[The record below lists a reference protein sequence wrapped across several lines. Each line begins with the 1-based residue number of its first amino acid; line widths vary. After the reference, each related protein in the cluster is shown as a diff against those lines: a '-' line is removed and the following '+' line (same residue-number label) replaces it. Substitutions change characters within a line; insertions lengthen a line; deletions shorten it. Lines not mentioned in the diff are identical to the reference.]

1 MTEPEDL
8 GDLYLRLVETE
19 GKEMADLIIKMGT
32 GAPTRRR
39 RQVPRTTGVKDKA
52 FPAIQSRPER
62 HQRVAGPGIP
72 WKDQPRFGFQCK
84 KCKKQADRITGQDTP
99 DTPTVAHCAC
109 GNEWE
114 LTMNR
119 GRKKTDGTDGSS

>member
-1 MTEPEDL
+1 MSEPEDL
-8 GDLYLRLVETE
+8 GDMYLRLVETE
-19 GKEMADLIIKMGT
+19 GKEMADLIVQMGT
-32 GAPTRRR
+32 GTPARRKKPVR
-39 RQVPRTTGVKDKA
+39 RVVGTPDKP
-52 FPAIQSRPER
+52 FPPIQARPKR
-62 HQRVAGPGIP
+62 QRYEGGGIA

-84 KCKKQADRITGQDTP
+84 KCKNQADRVTGQDSP

-119 GRKKTDGTDGSS
+119 GKRNTDGTD

>member
-1 MTEPEDL
+1 M
-8 GDLYLRLVETE
+8 YLRLVETE
-19 GKEMADLIIKMGT
+19 GKEMADLIIRMGT
-32 GAPTRRR
+32 GAPARRK
-39 RQVPRTTGVKDKA
+39 RQVPRTVGVKDKA
-52 FPAIQSRPER
+52 FPAIEARPK
-62 HQRVAGPGIP
+62 RVQVRYRGDGIP

-84 KCKKQADRITGQDTP
+84 KCKQQAASVTGQDSP

-119 GRKKTDGTDGSS
+119 GKRKTDGTDGSS